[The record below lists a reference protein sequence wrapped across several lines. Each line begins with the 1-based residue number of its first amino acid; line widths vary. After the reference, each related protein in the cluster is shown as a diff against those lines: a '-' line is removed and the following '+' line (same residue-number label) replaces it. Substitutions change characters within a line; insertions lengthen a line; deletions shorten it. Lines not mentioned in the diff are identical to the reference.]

1 MNPIGWMM
9 YESIIDSL
17 KESPIVE
24 RGGYHYFVHPLT
36 NGIPSCDPKMLEEIV
51 DWMKDEGNMHCDL
64 ILAPESMG
72 IPYAVLLSA
81 KTGIPYSIVR
91 KVSFGFESEIE
102 LTQRTGYSKSSMY
115 VNGVHEGMRIVIV
128 DDVVSTGGTLN
139 AIVDAVRSVGA
150 SVVDV
155 LIAINKDN
163 GVANVEPFG
172 VSIKTLFDVTS
183 TSDGVD
189 VRLSSEAPSEDE

>member
-1 MNPIGWMM
+1 MNPMGWMM
-9 YESIIDSL
+9 YESIINSL

-102 LTQRTGYSKSSMY
+102 LTQRTGYSKSNMY
-115 VNGVHEGMRIVIV
+115 VNGVREGMRVVIV

>member
-1 MNPIGWMM
+1 MM

-51 DWMKDEGNMHCDL
+51 DWMKDEGNLHCDL

-102 LTQRTGYSKSSMY
+102 LTQRTGYSKSNMY
-115 VNGVHEGMRIVIV
+115 VNGVREGMRIVIV